1 MHSADEAVQAAQSF
15 GTPVALKIV
24 SPDITHKSDAGGV
37 MLGLQGEET
46 VRHAYTQILQQVR
59 AHSPNAAI
67 HGVLVMPMLARGV
80 ECILGVHRDPVFGP
94 MVMFGLGGIFVE
106 LLGDV
111 AIRSAPVSEATALE
125 MISQTKG
132 YALLTGARGQEPVD
146 LPCLAR
152 NLAALSQL
160 AVDSGESLH
169 SIDINPFIALPARL
183 GGGCAADAVV
193 VGQNT

>member
-1 MHSADEAVQAAQSF
+1 
-15 GTPVALKIV
+15 
-24 SPDITHKSDAGGV
+24 
-37 MLGLQGEET
+37 
-46 VRHAYTQILQQVR
+46 
-59 AHSPNAAI
+59 
-67 HGVLVMPMLARGV
+67 
-80 ECILGVHRDPVFGP
+80 
-94 MVMFGLGGIFVE
+94 
-106 LLGDV
+106 V